1 MPFRLKHKKTSP
13 SGEAACSLKDFTDCT
28 PAVPV
33 SYNAAI
39 QPLFPLGYPIFGY
52 SDSSLSDIVLVPKNT
67 FVQHNYTHC
76 LRLRNRL
83 LRLFAFRQRVLY
95 IIQVCLSNI
104 FFYTPSVRR
113 PVIELPDDPVGLEG
127 VHKCLGIDLLD
138 RIGDTAGLG
147 A

>member
-1 MPFRLKHKKTSP
+1 MHKKTSP
-13 SGEAACSLKDFTDCT
+13 SGEAAWSLKDFTGCT
-28 PAVPV
+28 PAVPI

-52 SDSSLSDIVLVPKNT
+52 SDNSSLSDIVPVLKNT
-67 FVQHNYTHC
+67 FIQHNYTHR

-83 LRLFAFRQRVLY
+83 LCLFAFRQRVLY
-95 IIQVCLSNI
+95 IIHVCLSNI
-104 FFYTPSVRR
+104 FFYTPSSIRR